1 MLTTMFD
8 EYYDYDMILQ
18 ENVKTFAKHILLVT
32 AETTLTVYRKRTY
45 IFDENQLWQS
55 LDIAFE
61 LWVPCSKIKFW
72 YR

>member
-45 IFDENQLWQS
+45 IFDENQL
-55 LDIAFE
+55 
-61 LWVPCSKIKFW
+61 
-72 YR
+72 